1 MGNMKKNSEN
11 HGVREFSSDFD
22 SRSRGT
28 YEHPDEEIMPCECR
42 LDKPAS
48 EFREL
53 ICFNT
58 FFAFFY
64 LSLHKISL

>member
-1 MGNMKKNSEN
+1 MESEN
-11 HGVREFSSDFD
+11 SQVISTVEAEVP
-22 SRSRGT
+22 T
-28 YEHPDEEIMPCECR
+28 NIPDEEIMPCECR

-58 FFAFFY
+58 FFAFF
-64 LSLHKISL
+64 I